1 MTSAYTERNDTSV
14 ATKKKKGQMSNQH
27 ILKIKYS
34 VKNKFSE
41 VIFKI
46 FVKTFFKG
54 DSLNRI

>member
-14 ATKKKKGQMSNQH
+14 ATKKKRTNVKPTHSEN
-27 ILKIKYS
+27 KIFSEK
-34 VKNKFSE
+34 KFPE